1 MLADN
6 FANSQKRKMTD
17 TTNVGAVDSQ
27 RTTVREGRA
36 EISFNGPAQA
46 FYNPVQEFNRDLT
59 YASSLISN
67 KMFIFQHCR
76 SPPPI

>member
-6 FANSQKRKMTD
+6 LVNLQKRKMTD
-17 TTNVGAVDSQ
+17 TANNGGVDCH

-36 EISFNGPAQA
+36 EISFNGPTQA

-59 YASSLISN
+59 
-67 KMFIFQHCR
+67 
-76 SPPPI
+76 